1 MKIYVA
7 SSWRNEHQQRVV
19 KLLEEKGHEVYDFKH
34 PNGDNN
40 GFSWGEVDIY
50 WKDWNMKEYVSGLHS
65 ISALRGFIR
74 DFEAMRW
81 ADICVLVLPCGRSA
95 HAEAGWMAGN
105 GKKTLAYIPE
115 GVTIEPE
122 LMYHLFDGIVLN
134 EGELI
139 CKLSNYVNIND

>member
-50 WKDWNMKEYVSGLHS
+50 CKDWNMKEYVS
-65 ISALRGFIR
+65 
-74 DFEAMRW
+74 
-81 ADICVLVLPCGRSA
+81 
-95 HAEAGWMAGN
+95 
-105 GKKTLAYIPE
+105 
-115 GVTIEPE
+115 
-122 LMYHLFDGIVLN
+122 
-134 EGELI
+134 
-139 CKLSNYVNIND
+139 